1 MDFRDSSSA
10 LLLAM
15 LRLALCPMPTPRK
28 WRASDMYFFPEKG
41 VLTWVP
47 ALFEHEESRTIT
59 PKRNVGKAAP
69 ARAREKNGCCMMEI
83 SPRRARTVPI

>member
-1 MDFRDSSSA
+1 MAFRDSSSA

-28 WRASDMYFFPEKG
+28 WRASDMYFLPEKG

-47 ALFEHEESRTIT
+47 ALLEHEESKTIT
-59 PKRNVGKAAP
+59 PKRIAGNAAP
-69 ARAREKNGCCMMEI
+69 ARLKEKKGCCMMEI
-83 SPRRARTVPI
+83 SPMSSRTVPI